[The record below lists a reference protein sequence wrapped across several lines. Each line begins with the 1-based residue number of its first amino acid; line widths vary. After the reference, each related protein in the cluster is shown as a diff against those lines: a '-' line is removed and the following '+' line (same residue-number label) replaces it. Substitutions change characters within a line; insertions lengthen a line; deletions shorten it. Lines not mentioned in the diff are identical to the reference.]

1 MFAKYTLGLD
11 LGQQSDYTVLTVAEP
26 VFKDNG
32 ELSIRV
38 PYMYRFP
45 LRMSY
50 VHIVEYISEFIENR
64 KLLDYVLVVD
74 HTGVGR
80 PVIDLFRDHN
90 INSVGLTITGGHK
103 SRWVTGRD
111 VTAPKLELIS
121 RLQMAIQCNTL
132 EIAKGMK
139 CLDILIKELIN
150 FTLRIGN
157 TIKMEAGSG
166 SHDDTVLSL
175 AMAVWYIEDKMNRGK
190 KVRVING

>member
-121 RLQMAIQCNTL
+121 RLKIL
-132 EIAKGMK
+132 ENSRRELRKVLRNFISFHIDVKRLRS
-139 CLDILIKELIN
+139 LDFLASIENDVML
-150 FTLRIGN
+150 
-157 TIKMEAGSG
+157 EA
-166 SHDDTVLSL
+166 
-175 AMAVWYIEDKMNRGK
+175 
-190 KVRVING
+190 